1 MSNDLEKDLNL
12 GGSIDRALSGDYEL
26 NVGGILK
33 EAWLHTLQN
42 FFAFTPAIIIVVLVQ
57 VCIFIFAFHFKA
69 GDIWLLFE
77 ALSQP
82 NKLTIEILEAIM
94 VANFSYEVIS
104 APLIAGASLMAMS
117 HAAGIGTTT
126 KDLTK
131 GLQYTI
137 PVIIVTLISLLLQSM
152 LGSIFPLLSIYVS
165 LVFSKSILL
174 VCEKKLTPLQSLWVS
189 FRAVN
194 RKLLPI
200 FALYTATSIL
210 FIIGALFYGVGLI
223 FAVPFFF
230 HVKGIIY
237 RNMFGIKLK
246 VIPKNTP
253 NDKDDHDKNSQIFDA

>member
-42 FFAFTPAIIIVVLVQ
+42 FFSFTPAIIIVVLAQ
-57 VCIFIFAFHFKA
+57 FFIFAFALHFKI
-69 GDIWLLFE
+69 GDIWLVFE

-82 NKLTIEILEAIM
+82 NKVTVEVLEAIM

-104 APLIAGASLMAMS
+104 APLIAGVSLMAMS
-117 HAAGIGTTT
+117 HAAGIST
-126 KDLTK
+126 KTGDLAK
-131 GLQYTI
+131 GLHYTI
-137 PVIIVTLISLLLQSM
+137 AVIIVTLISLLVQSI
-152 LGSIFPLLSIYVS
+152 LGSIFPLLSFYVS
-165 LVFSKSILL
+165 IVFSKSILL
-174 VCEKKLTPLQSLWVS
+174 VCEKKLSPLQSLWVS

-194 RKLLPI
+194 KKLLPI
-200 FALYTATSIL
+200 FALYTITSIL
-210 FIIGALFYGVGLI
+210 FIFGALFYGIGLI

-246 VIPKNTP
+246 VIPKNKS